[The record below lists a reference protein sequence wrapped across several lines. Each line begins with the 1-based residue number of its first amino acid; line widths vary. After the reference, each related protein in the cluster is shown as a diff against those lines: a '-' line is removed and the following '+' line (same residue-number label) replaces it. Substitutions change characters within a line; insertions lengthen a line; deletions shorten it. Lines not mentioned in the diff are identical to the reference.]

1 MGRNMEN
8 ILIIKNL
15 CKAYKKNK
23 TKIQVIENLNL
34 TVTKGEFISI
44 QGKSGCGKSTL
55 FNMISGI
62 DKIDSGEIISCGIVL
77 KNANEKTLSL
87 YKNRQIG
94 LVFQNYN
101 LINEFNVIENIIL
114 PKIILGQ
121 ETKETINK
129 KALDLMKILKIDN
142 RAKHYPSELSGGESQ
157 RVAIARALIN
167 EPDIILCDEPTGNLD
182 LSTAKT
188 VENLLI
194 NTAKNFKKTLILVSH
209 NPQFANKA
217 DSKYE
222 FKDRT
227 LKKL

>member
-1 MGRNMEN
+1 
-8 ILIIKNL
+8 
-15 CKAYKKNK
+15 
-23 TKIQVIENLNL
+23 
-34 TVTKGEFISI
+34 
-44 QGKSGCGKSTL
+44 
-55 FNMISGI
+55 MISGI
-62 DKIDSGEIISCGIVL
+62 DKIDSGEIISCGIFL

-101 LINEFNVIENIIL
+101 LINEFSVIENIIL
-114 PKIILGQ
+114 PQIISGQ
-121 ETKETINK
+121 KTKETINK
-129 KALDLMKILKIDN
+129 KALDLMKILKIEN
-142 RAKHYPSELSGGESQ
+142 RANHYPSELSGGESQ

-167 EPDIILCDEPTGNLD
+167 EPNIILCDEPTGNLD

>member
-1 MGRNMEN
+1 
-8 ILIIKNL
+8 
-15 CKAYKKNK
+15 
-23 TKIQVIENLNL
+23 
-34 TVTKGEFISI
+34 
-44 QGKSGCGKSTL
+44 
-55 FNMISGI
+55 MISGI

-129 KALDLMKILKIDN
+129 KALDLMKILKIEN
-142 RAKHYPSELSGGESQ
+142 RVKHYPSELSGGESQ

-194 NTAKNFKKTLILVSH
+194 NTAKILKNLNTS
-209 NPQFANKA
+209 
-217 DSKYE
+217 
-222 FKDRT
+222 
-227 LKKL
+227 

>member
-1 MGRNMEN
+1 MEN
-8 ILIIKNL
+8 ILTIQNL

-23 TKIQVIENLNL
+23 KTKIQIIENLNL
-34 TVTKGEFISI
+34 IVTKGEFISI

-62 DKIDSGEIISCGIVL
+62 DKIDSGEIISCGVSL
-77 KNANEKTLSL
+77 KNANEKILSL
-87 YKNRQIG
+87 YKNKQIG

-114 PKIILGQ
+114 PQIISGQ
-121 ETKETINK
+121 QTKETINK
-129 KALDLMKILKIDN
+129 KALDLMQILKIEN
-142 RAKHYPSELSGGESQ
+142 RANHYPSELSGGESQ

-167 EPDIILCDEPTGNLD
+167 EPNIILCDEPTGNLD
-182 LSTAKT
+182 LMTAKT

-194 NTAKNFKKTLILVSH
+194 NTAKNLKKTLILVSH
-209 NPQFANKA
+209 NPKFANKA

-222 FKDRT
+222 FKNRT
-227 LKKL
+227 LKRI

>member
-1 MGRNMEN
+1 MGN

-23 TKIQVIENLNL
+23 TTIQVIENLNL

-62 DKIDSGEIISCGIVL
+62 DKIDSGEIISCGISL
-77 KNANEKTLSL
+77 KNANEKILSL

-101 LINEFNVIENIIL
+101 LINEFSVIENIIL
-114 PKIILGQ
+114 PKIISGQ

-129 KALDLMKILKIDN
+129 KALDLMKILKIEN
-142 RAKHYPSELSGGESQ
+142 RANHYPSELSGGESQ

-167 EPDIILCDEPTGNLD
+167 EPNIILCDEPTGNLD

-209 NPQFANKA
+209 NPKFANKA